1 MISGALPFDIEDLYF
16 EDINDHLEVKEDDFE
31 ETNGTMMISGSK
43 SIIWAQHS
51 HQEDYPFND
60 FHYNKYL

>member
-43 SIIWAQHS
+43 SII
-51 HQEDYPFND
+51 
-60 FHYNKYL
+60 